1 VAVGIHPQLHR
12 LRSRGRPLGDV
23 FRTWTRA
30 AGVTDAMVERH
41 AVGRGVGKV
50 VASGHVVAVPL
61 GRRGQMTF
69 RADRRATG
77 LRPLPVHKVDHLAF
91 RRFTPGGRRLRG
103 RRLDR
108 RSKRVGRARRRPG
121 QKSSPRKSWSALPTS
136 RAPASEVGVEVSDDD
151 GRLTWGPSAALPA
164 RIGLGTVNVTL
175 LTVPDA
181 ACAVSKMYSQAAD
194 NPPTRTLIDTRS
206 DRLRTLT
213 GDTGEIS
220 RKGHDRG
227 RVSPGGFSTP
237 ISTSGAGRTR
247 RSADARVR
255 PAAFPGT
262 RPPPR
267 RVRRTGR

>member
-1 VAVGIHPQLHR
+1 
-12 LRSRGRPLGDV
+12 
-23 FRTWTRA
+23 
-30 AGVTDAMVERH
+30 MVERH

-121 QKSSPRKSWSALPTS
+121 QGSSPRRSWSALPTS

-151 GRLTWGPSAALPA
+151 GRLTWGPSAAWPA
-164 RIGLGTVNVTL
+164 RIELGTVNVTL

-181 ACAVSKMYSQAAD
+181 ARAVSA
-194 NPPTRTLIDTRS
+194 RLIDTRS
-206 DRLRTLT
+206 DRLRTLMGT
-213 GDTGEIS
+213 PAKIS
-220 RKGHDRG
+220 RKGHGRG

-247 RSADARVR
+247 R
-255 PAAFPGT
+255 
-262 RPPPR
+262 
-267 RVRRTGR
+267 